1 MGLSAP
7 AEISIYVCTI
17 LYSCSF
23 NKHIHYR
30 ATVINRA
37 GEGEKMGEMKLC
49 NRGEEE
55 HTHTQT
61 QQNNEGKDNDRVC
74 RKKEPE
80 PVDSSLCG
88 LIKT

>member
-30 ATVINRA
+30 GTVINRA

-55 HTHTQT
+55 HTHTRRLNRIMRVKIMIASEKRN
-61 QQNNEGKDNDRVC
+61 QNQ
-74 RKKEPE
+74 
-80 PVDSSLCG
+80 
-88 LIKT
+88 LIPPFAD